1 MREREREEDFPRVS
15 ARFSAGLT
23 IVIRPPVSGIEIG
36 KDRIVLSDL
45 EEEAPERL
53 ASLSSVCFHL
63 MPELYRQLIRVFP
76 LIYSAGIPGMFLRF
90 SEIKTRPCTDRFK
103 RFDRLD
109 VLIRELITSTD
120 KSKDLSLLMN
130 F

>member
-1 MREREREEDFPRVS
+1 M
-15 ARFSAGLT
+15 
-23 IVIRPPVSGIEIG
+23 SGIEIG

-45 EEEAPERL
+45 EEETPERL

-103 RFDRLD
+103 RFDRLG